1 MQVERAIETERE
13 GEWELGGGRQTE
25 NTSNKRINQQQKQKN
40 DLFLLTHKRSVEGAS
55 AARDR
60 ERGEGRELKY
70 SRLEYDCF

>member
-13 GEWELGGGRQTE
+13 RERGSWGGGGQTE

-55 AARDR
+55 AAR
-60 ERGEGRELKY
+60 ERGGRGAQV
-70 SRLEYDCF
+70 